1 MAVGV
6 SGAGLPLGGPARPQP
21 RPFGSAVLVRAVL
34 CTLGEHSCEHPLSF
48 AVCRGR
54 NTGVRIQPHC
64 IAQTPL
70 FPSGRLVRSGVAALP
85 VVFSFFEAR
94 HTLPDG
100 AGGSV
105 NLGTMKLAA
114 AAYAREEDPGPD
126 CGTAGTAQ
134 AHDSACS
141 SAQRACVSV
150 RGSQPRGVQTLLPPL
165 PCALTS
171 ACENLTISELC
182 KYVNFLFRW
191 MHFRLFTALLSFIQ

>member
-1 MAVGV
+1 MGLACLWAALHARSLAPLVPLCSCALCLAHSVSTPVSTRSRLQSAAAVT
-6 SGAGLPLGGPARPQP
+6 PACAHARTALH
-21 RPFGSAVLVRAVL
+21 R
-34 CTLGEHSCEHPLSF
+34 HPWL
-48 AVCRGR
+48 
-54 NTGVRIQPHC
+54 
-64 IAQTPL
+64 
-70 FPSGRLVRSGVAALP
+70 PSGRLVRSGVAALP
-85 VVFSFFEAR
+85 VASPFSEAR

-114 AAYAREEDPGPD
+114 AARAQEEDPGPD

-134 AHDSACS
+134 AQASACS
-141 SAQRACVSV
+141 SAQRACVCV